1 MTMLETAT
9 YIVGIILMVSLIV
22 SSLECFV
29 TEAWQKYINEY
40 EGRIYYPRLLFWSA
54 KFCNSV
60 MSFHKHGFTSKTI
73 FASSIA
79 FCVFAAVLFFT
90 QE

>member
-9 YIVGIILMVSLIV
+9 YIVGIILMVSLMV
-22 SSLECFV
+22 FSLECFV

-40 EGRIYYPRLLFWSA
+40 EGCIYYPRLLFWSA
-54 KFCNSV
+54 KVCNSV
-60 MSFHKHGFTSKTI
+60 VSFHKCEVTLKTI

-79 FCVFAAVLFFT
+79 FCVFASILFFT
-90 QE
+90 QG